1 MVYCVA
7 FGCNSNS
14 FSSENISFFRLSA
27 DAVHEVGKRKK
38 LNVIT
43 TITITT
49 ECNTVNHY
57 DKIYCVF
64 KSLTYKNK
72 QYLLTIFDKWH
83 HLEYLICDWH
93 Q

>member
-14 FSSENISFFRLSA
+14 FSSENILLFRLSA
-27 DAVHEVGKRKK
+27 DAVHAVEKRKK
-38 LNVIT
+38 INVFTTT

-49 ECNTVNHY
+49 ECNTVNHC

-64 KSLTYKNK
+64 ETLTNK
-72 QYLLTIFDKWH
+72 
-83 HLEYLICDWH
+83 
-93 Q
+93 

>member
-27 DAVHEVGKRKK
+27 DAVHAVGKPKK
-38 LNVIT
+38 FNVF
-43 TITITT
+43 TI
-49 ECNTVNHY
+49 
-57 DKIYCVF
+57 
-64 KSLTYKNK
+64 L
-72 QYLLTIFDKWH
+72 QLLVLQPNAT
-83 HLEYLICDWH
+83 